1 MAYKVTPKTQEIT
14 ENTTLTA
21 DGNFGDW
28 MAVNTG
34 TANATVDG
42 YELAPGE
49 GLGWKGLQ
57 PNVVWNAPIK
67 ITLLSGAKVRI
78 TRLQYKKSRIASLD

>member
-14 ENTTLTA
+14 ENTTLNA
-21 DGNFGDW
+21 DGTFGDW

-34 TANATVDG
+34 TADVTVDG
-42 YELAPGE
+42 YVLAPGE

-57 PNVVWNAPIK
+57 PNVVWNGSIK
-67 ITLLSGAKVRI
+67 ITVQTGGKVRI
-78 TRLQYKKSRIASLD
+78 TRLQYAKVTNRKLD